1 MGVILDNQP
10 WLEFIVAG
18 ESYAVPVAQVIEI
31 LTWREC
37 EPVPGSDGYVRG
49 IINFRGSVIP
59 VVDMSLWL
67 NNRDIEPGD
76 DSKILMMTM
85 AGETIGVAVDAVQ
98 ELIYPEN
105 GQLEAISEGQKGL
118 TDTCFYQDR
127 LIALFDWSL
136 LTGMLSPD
144 EE

>member
-1 MGVILDNQP
+1 M
-10 WLEFIVAG
+10 
-18 ESYAVPVAQVIEI
+18 
-31 LTWREC
+31 T
-37 EPVPGSDGYVRG
+37 
-49 IINFRGSVIP
+49 
-59 VVDMSLWL
+59 LWL

-76 DSKILMMTM
+76 DSKILTMTM

>member
-1 MGVILDNQP
+1 MDNQP

-31 LTWREC
+31 LAWREC

-49 IINFRGSVIP
+49 IINFRGNVIP
-59 VVDMSLWL
+59 VVDMTLWL

-76 DSKILMMTM
+76 DSKILTMTM

>member
-1 MGVILDNQP
+1 MENEP
-10 WLEFIVAG
+10 WLEFIVAS

-144 EE
+144 EG